1 MIKKILIIILGLLI
15 LAIIARIVFIAIE
28 QKNEFNY
35 HCDIPKSINFWS
47 DDFRQGDFIPTE
59 FTGFGRDVSP
69 SLYWDN
75 LPQGTQSIV
84 IIAVDYDAP
93 SPIIKFMT
101 IDHWII
107 FNISPDINHLDKAIT
122 HQKLVDA
129 GMKLGI
135 NITGGVDYVGPNPP
149 LGTHKYYFR
158 IYALSIPSI
167 ELTNPTKK
175 ELMEKMKNN
184 IIAYGEL
191 IGKYKK

>member
-1 MIKKILIIILGLLI
+1 MKKKIVIIIPSLLI
-15 LAIIARIVFIAIE
+15 LAIIARLVFVAIE

-35 HCDIPKSINFWS
+35 HKDIQKSINFGS
-47 DDFRQGDFIPTE
+47 DDFKQNEDIPTE
-59 FTGFGRDVSP
+59 FTGLGHNVSP
-69 SLYWDN
+69 SLHWDN
-75 LPQGTQSIV
+75 LPTGTKSIA

-93 SPIIKFMT
+93 SPVIKFTT
-101 IDHWII
+101 IDHWIVY
-107 FNISPDINHLDKAIT
+107 NINPDIKHIDKAIT
-122 HQKLVDA
+122 HQELVEA
-129 GMKLGI
+129 GMNLGV

-149 LGTHKYYFR
+149 FGTHNYYFR

-175 ELMEKMKNN
+175 ELMAKMKNN

>member
-1 MIKKILIIILGLLI
+1 MKKKILILISSLIILV
-15 LAIIARIVFIAIE
+15 IIGRLVFVGIE

-35 HCDIPKSINFWS
+35 HKNIQKSINFWS
-47 DDFRQGDFIPTE
+47 DDFKQGEFIPTE
-59 FTGFGRDVSP
+59 FTGLGQDVSP
-69 SLYWDN
+69 SLHWDN
-75 LPQGTQSIV
+75 LPSETKSIA

-93 SPIIKFMT
+93 SPVIKFTT

-107 FNISPDINHLDKAIT
+107 FNISPDIKYLDKAIT
-122 HQKLVDA
+122 HQEMVNA
-129 GMKLGI
+129 GMNLGI

-149 LGTHKYYFR
+149 LGTHNYYFR
-158 IYALSIPSI
+158 IYALSIPFI

>member
-1 MIKKILIIILGLLI
+1 MKKKILIFIPSLI
-15 LAIIARIVFIAIE
+15 TLVIIARLVFVGIE

-35 HCDIPKSINFWS
+35 HKEIQKSIKFWS
-47 DDFRQGDFIPTE
+47 DDFKQNENIPTE
-59 FTGFGRDVSP
+59 FTGLGQDISP
-69 SLYWDN
+69 SLHWDN
-75 LPQGTQSIV
+75 LPSGTKSIA

-93 SPIIKFMT
+93 SPIIKFTT

-107 FNISPDINHLDKAIT
+107 FNISPDIKQIDKAIT
-122 HQKLVDA
+122 HQELVDA
-129 GMKLGI
+129 GMDLGI

-191 IGKYKK
+191 IGKYRK